1 MPIFHPERAGSV
13 LSGSPH
19 IVESP
24 VPYLERLL
32 EHEPGDPPAA
42 PEQPVSLYV
51 NAREAVTF
59 LCTPSGLVELTV
71 GWLFAEG
78 LIESASEVQ
87 SVGAAC
93 PELYRLYAYT
103 VPDRWDERR
112 GLRALLTSGCGAG
125 GPWREELGQ
134 AYSKV
139 TADLTVSLEQLD
151 RLLRQMLQE
160 AALYKQVGGVHSAAL
175 ATAETVVLHYEDVGR
190 HNAVDK
196 CVGRALTEGLDCSR
210 LILLSTGRV
219 SSDLA
224 HKAARAGIPI
234 VASLNS
240 ATTLALDV
248 ARQAGLTVVGRAGAH
263 KPHIHTGPQR
273 LRPQ

>member
-1 MPIFHPERAGSV
+1 MQQV
-13 LSGSPH
+13 
-19 IVESP
+19 V
-24 VPYLERLL
+24 
-32 EHEPGDPPAA
+32 AA
-42 PEQPVSLYV
+42 D
-51 NAREAVTF
+51 AEAVAIAGGIAGPVA
-59 LCTPSGLVELTV
+59 LK
-71 GWLFAEG
+71 
-78 LIESASEVQ
+78 IESADIPHKTEAGV
-87 SVGAAC
+87 V
-93 PELYRLYAYT
+93 RL
-103 VPDRWDERR
+103 
-112 GLRALLTSGCGAG
+112 G
-125 GPWREELGQ
+125 
-134 AYSKV
+134 
-139 TADLTVSLEQLD
+139 
-151 RLLRQMLQE
+151 
-160 AALYKQVGGVHSAAL
+160 L